1 MIERNGV
8 IVMERNGISGKTFA
22 CWVDGQRER
31 AAIRA
36 AMLLIPLPRNY
47 MKSFDGTS

>member
-8 IVMERNGISGKTFA
+8 IMMERSSISGKTFA
-22 CWVDGQRER
+22 CWVDGLRER
-31 AAIRA
+31 ATIRA
-36 AMLLIPLPRNY
+36 AMLHIPLPRNY